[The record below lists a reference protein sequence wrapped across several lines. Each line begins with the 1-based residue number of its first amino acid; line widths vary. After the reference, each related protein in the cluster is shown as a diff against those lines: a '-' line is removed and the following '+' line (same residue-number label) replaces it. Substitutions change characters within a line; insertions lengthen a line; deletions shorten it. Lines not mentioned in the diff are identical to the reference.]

1 MWPAFLLDIFCGI
14 FLIHSY
20 QACLVTVDSMHFSN
34 LVEEIQENEIGYF
47 TNLRSL
53 RFLDFD
59 VKVKIILFYCEEQ

>member
-1 MWPAFLLDIFCGI
+1 
-14 FLIHSY
+14 
-20 QACLVTVDSMHFSN
+20 VTVDSMHFSN